1 MAFLARIQFMFRRNH
16 TTYLPLLISG
26 LPVFAIQWLRIAGI
40 PAVPF
45 QTSTLSRQ
53 GSTAAGQ
60 ILVFDARN
68 ASGRLDSRMA
78 RECGAEIINVADLL
92 PRAEIRPQ
100 HGESVP
106 DEQQVIRLQT
116 HRAAFFDEL
125 KLRIES
131 AGGFWLRLADYPFP
145 FQSALCRCQ
154 NPEQDLQRFAEQF
167 AISSDGINSQ
177 SRSETDEKSVPSMRE
192 SHACGRPIF
201 ISDTQ
206 PQSQSADSAQ
216 PRPLPADEFPL
227 MWQTTGEQFLK
238 WCHLR
243 SQLTLTAWKT
253 ETTYRIQ
260 CSGDIAGFR
269 PTIGLW
275 LGNHVASLPL
285 AENTMTVREEGI
297 LFVQEHRR
305 HAAGFAAGWMAESG
319 MLNISEVPAHQSA

>member
-1 MAFLARIQFMFRRNH
+1 MTRLEGIFIVQPAFLIFLHPPADLTVLVDHQSHIARSTAFLNLPTPLPDKSAISFLPAISFFLSEKAFLARIQFMFRRNH

-60 ILVFDARN
+60 ILIFDARN

-78 RECGAEIINVADLL
+78 RECGAEVINVADLL
-92 PRAEIRPQ
+92 PRAEILPQ
-100 HGESVP
+100 HGGGVP
-106 DEQQVIRLQT
+106 DEQQAIRLRT

-154 NPEQDLQRFAEQF
+154 NPAQDLQRFSEQF
-167 AISSDGINSQ
+167 AIGSDDITSRNPSKTDKNS
-177 SRSETDEKSVPSMRE
+177 VALMRE
-192 SHACGRPIF
+192 SHACGRPFF
-201 ISDTQ
+201 ISNTQ
-206 PQSQSADSAQ
+206 PPSQSVDSAR
-216 PRPLPADEFPL
+216 PRPLHADESPL

-238 WCHLR
+238 WCQLR
-243 SQLTLTAWKT
+243 SQLRVC
-253 ETTYRIQ
+253 E
-260 CSGDIAGFR
+260 SFDFR
-269 PTIGLW
+269 
-275 LGNHVASLPL
+275 
-285 AENTMTVREEGI
+285 
-297 LFVQEHRR
+297 
-305 HAAGFAAGWMAESG
+305 
-319 MLNISEVPAHQSA
+319 

>member
-1 MAFLARIQFMFRRNH
+1 MFRRNH
-16 TTYLPLLISG
+16 KTYLPLLISG

-78 RECGAEIINVADLL
+78 RECGAEVINVADLL
-92 PRAEIRPQ
+92 PRAEIHPQ
-100 HGESVP
+100 QGEGVP
-106 DEQQVIRLQT
+106 DEQQAIRLRT

-154 NPEQDLQRFAEQF
+154 NPEQDLQAFAEHF
-167 AISSDGINSQ
+167 AIGSDDVNSQ
-177 SRSETDEKSVPSMRE
+177 NQSETGEKSVSSMRE
-192 SHACGRPIF
+192 SNACGRPFF
-201 ISDTQ
+201 ISNTQ
-206 PQSQSADSAQ
+206 PRSQSADSAQ
-216 PRPLPADEFPL
+216 PRPLHADEFPL
-227 MWQTTGEQFLK
+227 MWQTTGEQFLR

-243 SQLTLTAWKT
+243 SQLSLTAWKT
-253 ETTYRIQ
+253 GTTYRIQ
-260 CSGDIAGFR
+260 CSGDVAGFR

-285 AENTMTVREEGI
+285 TEDTMTVREEGI

-305 HAAGFAAGWMAESG
+305 HAAGFAAGWSVAAG
-319 MLNISEVPAHQSA
+319 MSNIPIVPAHQSA